1 MLTWTKY
8 PVLKRED
15 AVVYQTAKSLGL
27 AVDVKPICREGLEWI
42 RQVQCTFDVQNKQM
56 DLFCK
61 IFNNIELM
69 VTLKE
74 KDTLTN
80 V

>member
-42 RQVQCTFDVQNKQM
+42 RQVRLMFRINKWFVLQDFQKYRTNGYIEGEGHFD
-56 DLFCK
+56 
-61 IFNNIELM
+61 
-69 VTLKE
+69 
-74 KDTLTN
+74 
-80 V
+80 